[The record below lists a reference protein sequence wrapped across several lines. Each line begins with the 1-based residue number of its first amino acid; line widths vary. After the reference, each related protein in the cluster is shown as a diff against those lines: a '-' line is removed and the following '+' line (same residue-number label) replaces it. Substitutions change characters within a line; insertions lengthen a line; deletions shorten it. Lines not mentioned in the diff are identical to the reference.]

1 MNETFRST
9 NNMLGGLSS
18 EFLEYLAR
26 QAFPPGTRLPSI
38 QELAKELGISSGKLR
53 EQLEVARQLGLV
65 EIRPKTGTR
74 VLAYD
79 FFHTMRTSLLYAIA
93 HDESFF
99 YQFGLLRNT
108 VEASFWEEAVQRL
121 LPEDKTYLAQLLDQ
135 AWDKL
140 NGNPIQIPHQEH
152 RQLHM
157 TIYSR
162 LENVFVVGLLEA
174 YWEAY
179 ETVGL
184 NVYADYA
191 YLQSVWTYHG
201 KMVNAI
207 IKGDVEEGYRALI
220 EHTGLLQNRPEVG
233 LSAVP
238 K

>member
-1 MNETFRST
+1 MG
-9 NNMLGGLSS
+9 LGHSS
-18 EFLEYLAR
+18 EFLDYLAK

-38 QELAKELGISSGKLR
+38 QDLAKDLGISTGKLR

-79 FFHTMRTSLLYAIA
+79 FFQTLRTSLLYAIA
-93 HDESFF
+93 LDENFF
-99 YQFGLLRNT
+99 YQFGVLRNNI
-108 VEASFWEEAVQRL
+108 EASFWKEAVQRL
-121 LPEDKTYLAQLLDQ
+121 HAEDKLYLAQLLEQ

-140 NGNPIQIPHQEH
+140 NGTPIQIPHYEH

-162 LENVFVVGLLEA
+162 LENVFVVGILEA
-174 YWEAY
+174 YWDAY
-179 ETVGL
+179 ESIGL
-184 NVYADYA
+184 NVYEDYA

-201 KMVNAI
+201 DMVRAI
-207 IKGDVEEGYRALI
+207 QEGDDEGGYQALI
-220 EHTGLLQNRPEVG
+220 EHTGLLQIRPEI
-233 LSAVP
+233 SMRQASE

>member
-1 MNETFRST
+1 MG
-9 NNMLGGLSS
+9 LGHSS
-18 EFLEYLAR
+18 EFLDYLAK

-38 QELAKELGISSGKLR
+38 QDLAKDLGISTGKLR

-79 FFHTMRTSLLYAIA
+79 FFQTLRTSLLYAIA
-93 HDESFF
+93 LDENFF
-99 YQFGLLRNT
+99 YQFGVLRNNI
-108 VEASFWEEAVQRL
+108 EASFWKEAVQRL
-121 LPEDKTYLAQLLDQ
+121 HAEDKLYLAQLLEQ

-140 NGNPIQIPHQEH
+140 NGTPIQIPHYEH

-162 LENVFVVGLLEA
+162 LENVFVVGILEA
-174 YWEAY
+174 YWDAY
-179 ETVGL
+179 ESIGL
-184 NVYADYA
+184 NVYEDYA

-201 KMVNAI
+201 DMVRAI
-207 IKGDVEEGYRALI
+207 QEDDDEGGYRALI
-220 EHTGLLQNRPEVG
+220 EHTGLLQIRPEI
-233 LSAVP
+233 SMRQASE